1 MQSATAICSSGYVSL
16 SQTYEIKISI
26 RIISQGEEVNRGI
39 GIGALSEFKLTFQF
53 CPQVVFVWY
62 VLLSM
67 GNFCINTSVC
77 QEEEPFVILRET
89 GGCDFADLTMFL
101 WFCVCFLGFG
111 EGGHM

>member
-1 MQSATAICSSGYVSL
+1 MLT
-16 SQTYEIKISI
+16 
-26 RIISQGEEVNRGI
+26 
-39 GIGALSEFKLTFQF
+39 EFKLTFQF

-89 GGCDFADLTMFL
+89 AGCDFAGLTMFSR
-101 WFCVCFLGFG
+101 FCVCFLGFG
-111 EGGHM
+111 LVEHV